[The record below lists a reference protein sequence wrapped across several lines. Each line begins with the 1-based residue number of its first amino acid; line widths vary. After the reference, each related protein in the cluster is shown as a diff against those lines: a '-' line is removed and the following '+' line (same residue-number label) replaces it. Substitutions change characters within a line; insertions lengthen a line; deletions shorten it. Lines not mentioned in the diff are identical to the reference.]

1 MNFNKT
7 DTAASILKSLPNGM
21 ELRLKDSQSNLT
33 AFVVGVSEEDQAE
46 DKRRLMLKIEMAKTE
61 LRSLTLYGSK
71 MAFYHDKP
79 ELLKTDIN
87 TARGKLEFLEVCLK
101 TSHGGGA

>member
-61 LRSLTLYGSK
+61 LRSLLNYGPK

-79 ELLKTDIN
+79 ELLKADIN